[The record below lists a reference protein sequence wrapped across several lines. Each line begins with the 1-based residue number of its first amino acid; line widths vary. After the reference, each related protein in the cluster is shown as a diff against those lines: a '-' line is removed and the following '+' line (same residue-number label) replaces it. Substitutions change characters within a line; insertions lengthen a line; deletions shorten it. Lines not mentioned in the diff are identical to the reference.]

1 MSTKIEISSNA
12 LMLIGDKPIS
22 SFTDSGAGAT
32 VAANLYR
39 STYESVLST
48 HPWSFALKE
57 QKLSKL
63 SQTPDPLTNFNSAF
77 QLPGDLVR
85 LWAILPHSN
94 YIIVGSLVYT
104 NQNDLLARYIYA
116 PDETVLPPHFVKSLE
131 YKLASEFAISITED
145 NAMAELYEKKFRMK
159 VAEARAVDSQSR
171 PQESIIDSPFIDVRG
186 SGFDGRHFY

>member
-32 VAANLYR
+32 VAANLYQ

-77 QLPGDLVR
+77 QLPVDLVR

-94 YIIVGSLVYT
+94 YIIVGALVYT
-104 NQNDLLARYIYA
+104 NQNDLLARYVHA

-145 NAMAELYEKKFRMK
+145 NAMAELYEKKFRLK
-159 VAEARAVDSQSR
+159 VAEARSVDSQSR
-171 PQESIIDSPFIDVRG
+171 PQESIIDSPFVDVRG
-186 SGFDGRHFY
+186 SGFDGRSF

>member
-32 VAANLYR
+32 VAANLYQ

-63 SQTPDPLTNFNSAF
+63 SQTPDPLTNFSFAF
-77 QLPGDLVR
+77 QLPVDLVR
-85 LWAILPHSN
+85 LWALLPHSN
-94 YIIVGSLVYT
+94 YIIVGSLIYT
-104 NQNDLLARYIYA
+104 NQNDLLARYVHA

-145 NAMAELYEKKFRMK
+145 NAMAELYEKKFRLK
-159 VAEARAVDSQSR
+159 VAEARSVDSQSR
-171 PQESIIDSPFIDVRG
+171 PQESIIDSPFVDVRG
-186 SGFDGRHFY
+186 SGFDGRSF